1 MATEV
6 EAKGRVSVDRR
17 RFTLLD
23 GMILVAATA
32 VGYAAFQSLSHL
44 IGIGDILEA
53 LREMVASGAIG
64 ELIALLTLIAL
75 PVMVSWTLVLIPL
88 RLIGTRPRWRRLA
101 RQPGLVACLA
111 VATAL
116 GFLAMIAGV
125 ALLEIGRDNLA
136 GFEDVAIFLPPP
148 FLGLAVLASWV
159 TLVAGRRW
167 RPEPSWVDRLGRAL
181 GLLWI
186 LLALTSPLLLMFL

>member
-6 EAKGRVSVDRR
+6 EAKGRVLVPRR

-32 VGYAAFQSLSHL
+32 VGYAVFQSLNHL
-44 IGIGDILEA
+44 IGVGDVLEI
-53 LREMVASGAIG
+53 LRETTSSGAIG
-64 ELIALLTLIAL
+64 ELIALLTLIAA
-75 PVMVSWTLVLIPL
+75 PVMVSWSLVLIPL

-101 RQPGLVACLA
+101 RQPGLVASLA

-116 GFLAMIAGV
+116 GFMAMVTGV
-125 ALLEIGRDNLA
+125 ALLGIGRNILGGFPEMLLLLA
-136 GFEDVAIFLPPP
+136 LFFFGV
-148 FLGLAVLASWV
+148 AVLASWV

-181 GLLWI
+181 GIFWI
-186 LLALTSPLLLMFL
+186 LLAIASPLLLLFT